1 MKKYGVCKFNNIMGI
16 TCYMNSILH
25 ILQQIPLFVK
35 YVTSLTNLNNN
46 HIIYELNNIFITSHN
61 NDDQI
66 ITPINFKKKIGEIN
80 NMWDE
85 YNQQDSQEF
94 LNFLISQI
102 EIEIGNKGK
111 FISKFKNI
119 NITKNI
125 DKKIVLD
132 KLIGSYNYYN
142 YKINE
147 YSYIK
152 EIFCGLIKNVK
163 FCSCCNSKTFNY
175 ESFNTLPL
183 SLNNNIKNIYECL
196 DMFIINEKLDNYN
209 KLNCTFCGKINNGYT
224 QSLLWKTPKILI
236 IHLKRFDIKGNKI
249 NTNID
254 YPIKNLDIIKY
265 FDVNSPYKYNS
276 KYNLLGVNLHYGTAN
291 FGHYTSIIK
300 NMYNNNWYLYNDD
313 NEVLLVNNNN
323 LVNENSYLLF
333 YELIENI

>member
-35 YVTSLTNLNNN
+35 YVTSLSNLNNN
-46 HIIYELNNIFITSHN
+46 HIIYELNNIFIISHN
-61 NDDQI
+61 NDDKI
-66 ITPINFKKKIGEIN
+66 ITPINLKKKIGEIN
-80 NMWDE
+80 DMWNE

-94 LNFLISQI
+94 LSFLISQI
-102 EIEIGNKGK
+102 ETETGHKGK
-111 FISKFKNI
+111 FISNFKNI

-125 DKKIVLD
+125 DKKIILD
-132 KLIGSYNYYN
+132 KLIGFYNYNN

-152 EIFCGLIKNVK
+152 EIFCGLIKNIK
-163 FCSCCNSKTFNY
+163 ICSCCNSKTFNY

-183 SLNNNIKNIYECL
+183 SLNNNITNIYECL
-196 DMFIINEKLDNYN
+196 DMFIINEKLDNSN

-236 IHLKRFDIKGNKI
+236 IHLKRFNMYGNKI

-254 YPIKNLDIIKY
+254 YPIKNLNIIKY

-276 KYNLLGVNLHYGTAN
+276 KYNLLGVNLHYGTTN

-300 NMYNNNWYLYNDD
+300 NMYNNNWYLYNDEND
-313 NEVLLVNNNN
+313 VLLINNNN

-333 YELIENI
+333 YELI